1 MIYVFEEFGKSLGD
15 VGGFQVMLLCDV
27 LVDQITLKYGV
38 WSSVEDG
45 HEDSGNDEGYEKH
58 N

>member
-1 MIYVFEEFGKSLGD
+1 VLVMIYVFEEFGKSLGD

-38 WSSVEDG
+38 
-45 HEDSGNDEGYEKH
+45 
-58 N
+58 